1 MILWDTPRVHAH
13 IDALANAIAARYAA
27 ANEPPLLV
35 GIHTGG
41 AWLAQALHRQLQ
53 DTLRLDEPAGTVD
66 VSFYRD
72 DLARSGV
79 PAQARPSQV
88 STSVDGR
95 ETVLVD
101 DVLYTGRTVRAAMNE
116 LFDYGRPAAIRLAVL
131 VTRNGRQLPIAPDFP
146 AEMLSLEVGER
157 IKLAGP
163 DPRHPHLLR
172 GPPPGHDATNR
183 A

>member
-1 MILWDTPRVHAH
+1 MILWDSPRIEAH
-13 IDALANAIAARYAA
+13 LDALASAIAARYAA
-27 ANEPPLLV
+27 ASRPPLLI

-41 AWLAQALHRQLQ
+41 VWLAQALHRRLQ
-53 DTLRLDEPAGTVD
+53 APLDLDEPAGTVD

-79 PAQARPSQV
+79 PPQAHPSQV

-95 ETVLVD
+95 EIVLVD

-116 LFDYGRPAAIRLAVL
+116 LFDYGRPSAIRLAVL
-131 VTRNGRQLPIAPDFP
+131 ILRNGRQLPIAPDFP
-146 AEMLSLEVGER
+146 AEMLSLEPGER

-163 DPRHPHLLR
+163 DPLQLHLLR
-172 GPPPGHDATNR
+172 SSPSAHDATD
-183 A
+183 AP

>member
-27 ANEPPLLV
+27 TNEPPLLV

-95 ETVLVD
+95 EIVLVD

-146 AEMLSLEVGER
+146 AEMLSLDAGER

-163 DPRHPHLLR
+163 DPLQLHLLR
-172 GPPPGHDATNR
+172 SPPPAHDATDP

>member
-13 IDALANAIAARYAA
+13 IDALASAIAARYAA
-27 ANEPPLLV
+27 AAAPPLLI

-41 AWLAQALHRQLQ
+41 AWLAHALYQRLQ
-53 DTLRLDEPAGTVD
+53 DALDLDEPAGSVD

-95 ETVLVD
+95 EIVLVD

-146 AEMLSLEVGER
+146 AEMLSLEAGER

-163 DPRHPHLLR
+163 DPLQLHLLR
-172 GPPPGHDATNR
+172 SPPPVHDATDP

>member
-1 MILWDTPRVHAH
+1 MILWDTPRVAAH
-13 IDALANAIAARYAA
+13 IDALANAIGARYAA
-27 ANEPPLLV
+27 APQPPLLV

-41 AWLAQALHRQLQ
+41 AWLAQALHRRLE
-53 DTLRLDEPAGTVD
+53 DTLALDEPAGTVD

-79 PAQARPSQV
+79 PPQARPSQV

-95 ETVLVD
+95 EIVLID

-131 VTRNGRQLPIAPDFP
+131 VTRNGRQLPVAPDFP
-146 AEMLSLEVGER
+146 AEMLSLELGER

-163 DPRHPHLLR
+163 DPLQLHLLR
-172 GPPPGHDATNR
+172 SSPSAHDATDTP
-183 A
+183 